1 MDKVN
6 LILVVVDEVNLL
18 VRSVAEGGSPPGPVD
33 KLDLVVRSVE
43 EVDLV
48 HDGHKEEV
56 DLFVVA
62 VDGVKVVHR
71 SDGERSTSS
80 S

>member
-1 MDKVN
+1 MD
-6 LILVVVDEVNLL
+6 E
-18 VRSVAEGGSPPGPVD
+18 
-33 KLDLVVRSVE
+33 LDHVVRSVD

-48 HDGHKEEV
+48 HGHAEEV

-71 SDGERSTSS
+71 SDDERSTSS